1 MTDKKKY
8 KYQTREFTNN
18 GSGQT
23 KKLQVIE
30 KLENDGWEVVEETIQ
45 PAQFEGGSACCLF
58 LICMPLAFFAYK
70 NGRIVVSFRK
80 ER

>member
-1 MTDKKKY
+1 MSTNAKY
-8 KYQTREFTNN
+8 RFLTKEFPNN
-18 GSGQT
+18 ASGQRR
-23 KKLQVIE
+23 
-30 KLENDGWEVVEETIQ
+30 KLEVISKLEGEGWELVEERVQ

-70 NGRIVVSFRK
+70 NGKIVVSFRK